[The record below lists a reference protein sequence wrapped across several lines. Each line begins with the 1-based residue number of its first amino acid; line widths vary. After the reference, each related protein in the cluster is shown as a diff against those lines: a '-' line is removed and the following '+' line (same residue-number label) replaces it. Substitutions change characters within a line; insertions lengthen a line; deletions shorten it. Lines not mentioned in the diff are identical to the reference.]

1 MLSKYIKNNFANN
14 RICHSIIDVNIFI
27 LFVFKSNDEFRLC
40 VDYKNFNAITLKN
53 NFFYFL
59 SKKRS
64 IVLLTQNISRNSILK
79 MFITKFE
86 LKQKTNEKLFFKR
99 DMNFLNTS

>member
-1 MLSKYIKNNFANN
+1 MQKYIKNNFANN
-14 RICHSIIDVNIFI
+14 RICYLIIDVNAFVLFIFK
-27 LFVFKSNDEFRLC
+27 LNDEFRLC
-40 VDYKNFNAITLKN
+40 VDYKNFNAITLKK

-64 IVLLTQNISRNSILK
+64 IILLTQNISRNSILK

-86 LKQKTNEKLFFKR
+86 LKQKTNEKLFFER
-99 DMNFLNTS
+99 DMNFLNTL

>member
-1 MLSKYIKNNFANN
+1 M
-14 RICHSIIDVNIFI
+14 IDVDAFV
-27 LFVFKSNDEFRLC
+27 LFVFKSNDEFQLC